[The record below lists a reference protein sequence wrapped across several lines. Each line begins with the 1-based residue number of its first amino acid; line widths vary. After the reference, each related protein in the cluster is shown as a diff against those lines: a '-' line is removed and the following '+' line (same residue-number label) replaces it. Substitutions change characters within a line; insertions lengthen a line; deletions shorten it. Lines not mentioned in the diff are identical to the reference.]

1 MRILESIKKRLAPRK
16 KEGFEKGKGLIIL
29 NEVSE
34 AIQAERM
41 LKVFGYE
48 VRGVAPP
55 PEIRKGCDL
64 AVEFDLIDQLGV
76 ERLLK
81 RSGLSPLKIV
91 ATDNLS
97 QSPLDITKE
106 KDFGRYFMVTA
117 ANMKITVDKEQGM
130 IVNISGGGCPDV
142 PYLAVS
148 LIGNKITE
156 VENPGENGYS
166 LCGYMLE
173 KAYDKALNMINSQQI
188 IRGSA

>member
-1 MRILESIKKRLAPRK
+1 MTILDRIKKRLAPRK
-16 KEGFEKGKGLIIL
+16 KEAFERGRGLIIL

-34 AIQAERM
+34 AMQAEKM
-41 LKVFGYE
+41 LRAFDYDVK
-48 VRGVAPP
+48 GVAPP

-64 AVEFDLIDQLGV
+64 AVEFNLVDQLGV

-81 RSGLSPLKIV
+81 RSGLSPLDIV
-91 ATDNLS
+91 ALDSLS
-97 QSPLDITKE
+97 QKPLDITKE

-117 ANMKITVDKEQGM
+117 ANMKITVDREKST

-156 VENPGENGYS
+156 VKRPRENGYS
-166 LCGYMLE
+166 LCAYMLE
-173 KAYDKALNMINSQQI
+173 KAYEKALNMVNGQHT
-188 IRGSA
+188 RKGA